1 MLLLYLVCLRIA
13 AALFGRFNFCILFS
27 LSHSVF
33 LSCDSSSL
41 IFTLR
46 LIVISSCVIL

>member
-1 MLLLYLVCLRIA
+1 MLLLYLVYTFIVA
-13 AALFGRFNFCILFS
+13 AVYWRPNFSILFS

-41 IFTLR
+41 IFTLT

>member
-1 MLLLYLVCLRIA
+1 MLVLYLGYMSIV
-13 AALFGRFNFCILFS
+13 AALFGRPNFSILFS

-41 IFTLR
+41 IFTLT